1 MNGIWTAFAIMI
13 CFVFAILGWQVF
25 NNPGSLILLVLGI
38 LCLLRHPKVQQK
50 RAAKKAKKTQD
61 TTPRRKDSLKA
72 VGLILIALALGQNIS
87 FWFLLLI
94 IFFFMVL
101 VTGTNTG
108 WSKGPR
114 SLGSLMPWNRKAYIA
129 PDITTDAPKDLNTE
143 ERQVHHWFGD
153 TTIGEQIYTWDD
165 INLSVIAGDTI
176 IDLGNTLLPTN
187 RENVILLRKSFG
199 RTRILVPVGTKVRIN
214 HSVLL
219 GKLTLDEQQYNLKNE
234 TINMTLNDQ
243 EDSRE
248 LRIITNVLIG
258 DLEVIYV

>member
-13 CFVFAILGWQVF
+13 CFVLAILGWQVF
-25 NNPGSLILLVLGI
+25 NNPGSLILLALGIFCLLKRSRLKTKHQKKKQATTGYQNGRSQALGI
-38 LCLLRHPKVQQK
+38 LF
-50 RAAKKAKKTQD
+50 
-61 TTPRRKDSLKA
+61 
-72 VGLILIALALGQNIS
+72 IFLALGQNIS

-94 IFFFMVL
+94 GLFLLIL
-101 VTGTNTG
+101 ISGQTHSLGQ
-108 WSKGPR
+108 KPR
-114 SLGSLMPWNRKAYIA
+114 SFSSLMPWNRKSYIA
-129 PDITTDAPKDLNTE
+129 PDCTEDMMDEDAKTK
-143 ERQVHHWFGD
+143 RQTHQWFGD
-153 TTIGEQIYTWDD
+153 TTIGEQLYTWDD

-176 IDLGNTLLPTN
+176 IDLGNTLLPAK

-214 HSVLL
+214 HSALI
-219 GKLTLDEQQYNLKNE
+219 GKLKLDENQYKLHNE
-234 TINMTLNDQ
+234 TINLTLNDQ